1 MRSVLR
7 IFHHSLS
14 THRYGRYWPAHVM
27 IVYYSSKDLL
37 PSIVHSTGHQLIET
51 RLLYSCMHDRTLPP
65 IIRATNK
72 EHWYTHNAEWHKT
85 QNTDSIDDHSY
96 YICPVLVN
104 SKADNENHKKNY
116 KEEETNASG
125 NPCGKITQHI
135 YGKCATVGIL
145 LIALFIKNLTM
156 WPGLVSSSGL

>member
-14 THRYGRYWPAHVM
+14 THRYGRYWPVHVM

-65 IIRATNK
+65 IIQATNK
-72 EHWYTHNAEWHKT
+72 EH
-85 QNTDSIDDHSY
+85 
-96 YICPVLVN
+96 
-104 SKADNENHKKNY
+104 
-116 KEEETNASG
+116 
-125 NPCGKITQHI
+125 
-135 YGKCATVGIL
+135 
-145 LIALFIKNLTM
+145 
-156 WPGLVSSSGL
+156 